1 MFKLTEE
8 QIEEILSE
16 YGGSRQLINTLE
28 RKLNLIGVI
37 DEEEDY
43 FEIIASIAAQKET
56 VKFDTERYNRRED
69 KENVFMSI
77 DEIIENELNRKYNNF
92 EDANPAIQAK
102 FNDYQRRK

>member
-8 QIEEILSE
+8 QIEEILNE

-37 DEEEDY
+37 EEEEDY
-43 FEIIASIAAQKET
+43 YELIASIAAQKET

-77 DEIIENELNRKYNNF
+77 DEIIDIELNRKYNNF
-92 EDANPAIQAK
+92 EDASPIIKNKILEYK
-102 FNDYQRRK
+102 RHS